1 MNIPLGKMEELEDKY
16 GVELHIVQTL
26 GKKDEFYKIVD
37 QFPLAEKKKVFL
49 GNTLKQVE
57 KRLKNEYRKSQG

>member
-16 GVELHIVQTL
+16 GVELFIEQVI
-26 GKKDEFYKIVD
+26 GKKDRFYKLVD
-37 QFPLAEKKKVFL
+37 QFPLTEKKKVFL

-57 KRLKNEYRKSQG
+57 KRLKDEHRKSQG

>member
-16 GVELHIVQTL
+16 GVELFIEQVIV
-26 GKKDEFYKIVD
+26 KKDNFYKLVD
-37 QFPLAEKKKVFL
+37 QFPLTEKKKVFL

-57 KRLKNEYRKSQG
+57 KRLKNERRKSQG

>member
-16 GVELHIVQTL
+16 GVELFIEQVI
-26 GKKDEFYKIVD
+26 GKKDRFYKLVD
-37 QFPLAEKKKVFL
+37 QFPLTEKKKVFL

-57 KRLKNEYRKSQG
+57 KWLKNECGKSKG

>member
-16 GVELHIVQTL
+16 GVELYIEQVI
-26 GKKDEFYKIVD
+26 GKKDRFYKLVD
-37 QFPLAEKKKVFL
+37 QFHLTEKKKVFL

-57 KRLKNEYRKSQG
+57 KRLKNERRKSQG

>member
-16 GVELHIVQTL
+16 GVELYIEQEI
-26 GKKDEFYKIVD
+26 GKKDRFYKLID
-37 QFPLAEKKKVFL
+37 QFPLTEKKKVLL

-57 KRLKNEYRKSQG
+57 KRLRNEYRKSQG

>member
-16 GVELHIVQTL
+16 GVELYIEQEI
-26 GKKDEFYKIVD
+26 GKKDRFYKLVD
-37 QFPLAEKKKVFL
+37 QFPLTEKKKVLL

>member
-16 GVELHIVQTL
+16 GVELFIEQVI
-26 GKKDEFYKIVD
+26 GKKDRFYKLVD
-37 QFPLAEKKKVFL
+37 QFPLTEKKKVFL

-57 KRLKNEYRKSQG
+57 KRLKNECGKSKC

>member
-16 GVELHIVQTL
+16 GVELYIEQVI
-26 GKKDEFYKIVD
+26 GKKDRFYKLVD
-37 QFPLAEKKKVFL
+37 QFPFMEKKKVFL

-57 KRLKNEYRKSQG
+57 KRLKDEHRKSQG